1 MRTSPLTGY
10 RRLLLAG
17 GLLASSLLA
26 AATGQGTAIPLPP
39 DVATSIAR
47 TQFPM
52 TIPLSGDSL
61 FVSDPV
67 IIYLDPPAGSAGPGR
82 VGLSVN
88 VQTLHRQPD
97 QSLVA
102 SAPGRA
108 ELSGEL
114 GYDRQTAEILVH
126 RPSIDKLS
134 LDGAQERDS
143 IAREWRERITDPVRV
158 PLPAHPYLLPFRQGI
173 QDISVEQGSVVIRVL
188 YP

>member
-1 MRTSPLTGY
+1 MKTAPPRGY

-17 GLLASSLLA
+17 GMLLASLLA
-26 AATGQGTAIPLPP
+26 GATGQGTAIPLPP
-39 DVATSIAR
+39 DVAVSIAR

-52 TIPLSGDSL
+52 TIPLSGGSL

-67 IIYLDPPAGSAGPGR
+67 IVYLDPPAGAAGPGR
-82 VGLSVN
+82 IGLSVN
-88 VQTLHRQPD
+88 VQTLHRQQD

-126 RPSIDKLS
+126 RPRIDKLS
-134 LDGAQERDS
+134 LDGEQERDNV
-143 IAREWRERITDPVRV
+143 AREWRERITDPVRV
-158 PLPAHPYLLPFRQGI
+158 PLPAHPYLLPFRQSI
-173 QDISVEQGSVVIRVL
+173 QDITLEQGSIVIRVL